1 MQVEPLFAEYN
12 QLRLIV
18 SEATN
23 AQREAEQALQQE
35 HRRRQQFNLQLE
47 HNKTLS
53 DVLERQIETLQVEKA
68 TLESTLSDMCEKLLR
83 MLLRIFSASQ
93 SFKPLCNYVFLP
105 FEQWKAVD
113 DAPRD
118 GF

>member
-18 SEATN
+18 SEATK
-23 AQREAEQALQQE
+23 AQREAEHALQQE
-35 HRRRQQFNLQLE
+35 RRRRQQFNLQLE

-68 TLESTLSDMCEKLLR
+68 TLESTVSDMCERLLQ
-83 MLLRIFSASQ
+83 IFSAYQ
-93 SFKPLCNYVFLP
+93 SFKPLFNYVFSP

-113 DAPRD
+113 DAPQD
-118 GF
+118 GFY